1 MNLESFGAIAPAT
14 AAAIW
19 NAACGSD
26 LAIST
31 RAVEYNTSPTTGGLQ
46 SGRVAFEDG
55 RPVGFVLASM
65 LLDDP
70 VAASPQV
77 GWLDAIAVLPAYQH
91 RGIGGALLVWAEG
104 WLREHGATRISLGS
118 SMRPFAPGLPT
129 TLGDGTFFRRRGFA
143 GRLGHERAWDLAHD
157 LREYVTPAP
166 AEKAGGVQ
174 VRPVGPGEE
183 AAVLGFLRREFP
195 GRWRF
200 EFEAHSS
207 EGGRGSDFMALWTE
221 RGVDGCCLLTFEDSR
236 RPLDR
241 FFPHALPKPWGQLGS
256 IGVSADSRGKGYGS
270 ALLDGGLRHLR
281 ASGVAGCVIDWTG
294 LLDFYGKFGFKP
306 YREYLM
312 LGKTLET

>member
-1 MNLESFGAIAPAT
+1 MKLELFGAIAPAT

-19 NAACGSD
+19 NAACGAD

-55 RPVGFVLASM
+55 KPVGFVLASM
-65 LLDDP
+65 LLGDP

-77 GWLDAIAVLPAYQH
+77 GWLDAIAVLPEYQR
-91 RGIGGALLVWAEG
+91 RGIGGALLAWAES
-104 WLREHGATRISLGS
+104 WFREHGATRISLGA
-118 SMRPFAPGLPT
+118 SMRPFAPGLPS
-129 TLGDGTFFRRRGFA
+129 TLGDGAFFRRRGFV
-143 GRLGHERAWDLAHD
+143 GRSGSERAWDLAHD
-157 LREYVTPAP
+157 LRDYITPPTAQ
-166 AEKAGGVQ
+166 KAGGVQ
-174 VRPVGPGEE
+174 IRPVRPGEE
-183 AAVLGFLRREFP
+183 EAVLGFLRREFP

-200 EFEAHSS
+200 EFEAHLS
-207 EGGRGSDFMALWTE
+207 EGGRISDFIALWTE

-256 IGVSADSRGKGYGS
+256 IGVGADTRGKGYGA
-270 ALLDGGLRHLR
+270 ALLDGGLRWLKN
-281 ASGVAGCVIDWTG
+281 AGVAGCVIDWTG
-294 LLDFYGKFGFKP
+294 LLDFYGKFGFTP

-312 LGKTLET
+312 LGKALEA